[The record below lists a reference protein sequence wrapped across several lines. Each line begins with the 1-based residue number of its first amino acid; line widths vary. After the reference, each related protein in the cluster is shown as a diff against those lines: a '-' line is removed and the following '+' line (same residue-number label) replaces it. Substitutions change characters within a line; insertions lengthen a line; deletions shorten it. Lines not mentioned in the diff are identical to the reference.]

1 MSVLLMSSCEDFLD
15 QPIRGQENL
24 DTYFQNETEASKFLS
39 SCYAA
44 ICYND
49 WWQIGKF
56 WNMLDMCTDDAWM
69 GNTTQ
74 DQSDYY
80 SIVHY
85 QGVGQSNE
93 AVANFWQNRYKG
105 ILRCNIAI
113 ERMPQASIF
122 NENIKNRFIGEAK
135 FLRAYMYFDLVKN
148 FGGVPLV
155 KGFIMPSE
163 LQGITRSSMEEV
175 YQFIENDLLDAIE
188 SLPNVNEYSATDTG
202 RATRGAAQG
211 LLGKVYLYQEKWAES
226 RDVLSTIINDN
237 NYDLLPD
244 FGQVWSID
252 YNNSKESLFEVQ
264 YMFDETYS
272 LGGFLSILAGSRD
285 DDGWAWG
292 LPSSNLEKAFLD
304 AGDSERLRWTI
315 IKHDATEIAGETA
328 ADFDALYGKSYVI
341 SPEKHKSARIN
352 RKFFI
357 PKSKRP
363 ARYVMNK
370 LPLNHRVMRYADV
383 LLMYAEA
390 KNMLGEDAG
399 DKSAQWALNKVKSRV
414 GLPETTKTGDELK
427 YEIRNER
434 RLELALEQNRLFDIR
449 RWNDENGKKAVC
461 NIMGPNGS
469 FVKYNEAGTD
479 SYERSNQGEPST
491 KGVSFREDRDLLFPI
506 PLYEITMSNGSITQ
520 NQGWN

>member
-1 MSVLLMSSCEDFLD
+1 MD
-15 QPIRGQENL
+15 
-24 DTYFQNETEASKFLS
+24 K
-39 SCYAA
+39 
-44 ICYND
+44 
-49 WWQIGKF
+49 
-56 WNMLDMCTDDAWM
+56 
-69 GNTTQ
+69 
-74 DQSDYY
+74 
-80 SIVHY
+80 
-85 QGVGQSNE
+85 
-93 AVANFWQNRYKG
+93 
-105 ILRCNIAI
+105 
-113 ERMPQASIF
+113 
-122 NENIKNRFIGEAK
+122 
-135 FLRAYMYFDLVKN
+135 
-148 FGGVPLV
+148 
-155 KGFIMPSE
+155 
-163 LQGITRSSMEEV
+163 
-175 YQFIENDLLDAIE
+175 IE
-188 SLPNVNEYSATDTG
+188 SHPKVNEYYAADTG